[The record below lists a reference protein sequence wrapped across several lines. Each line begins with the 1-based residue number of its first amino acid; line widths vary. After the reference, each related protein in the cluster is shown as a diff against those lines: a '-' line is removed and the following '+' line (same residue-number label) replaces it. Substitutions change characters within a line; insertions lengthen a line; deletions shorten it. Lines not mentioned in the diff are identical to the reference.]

1 MQEFVPDRPE
11 GTSFL
16 RSHFSEE
23 AKWISLSRA
32 TGQASIRKSAV
43 GINSDFEQFVG
54 RGHYY
59 GKVDVARLEEG
70 RRYYFRAEHVCD
82 TFRVKV
88 NGVEADFPEQVKKE
102 TDITRLLQEGENV
115 LEVTVTSNLYN
126 KVVGAAKD
134 EADFVFQTVM
144 PFTQKSY
151 GMWGKCGIEI
161 R

>member
-1 MQEFVPDRPE
+1 M
-11 GTSFL
+11 
-16 RSHFSEE
+16 
-23 AKWISLSRA
+23 
-32 TGQASIRKSAV
+32 

>member
-1 MQEFVPDRPE
+1 M
-11 GTSFL
+11 
-16 RSHFSEE
+16 
-23 AKWISLSRA
+23 
-32 TGQASIRKSAV
+32 

-88 NGVEADFPEQVKKE
+88 NGVEADFPDQVKKE

-151 GMWGKCGIEI
+151 GMWGEMWNRDSVRGIKRGVLPRRMAMRAARARIVTENLNSRLDKCY
-161 R
+161 